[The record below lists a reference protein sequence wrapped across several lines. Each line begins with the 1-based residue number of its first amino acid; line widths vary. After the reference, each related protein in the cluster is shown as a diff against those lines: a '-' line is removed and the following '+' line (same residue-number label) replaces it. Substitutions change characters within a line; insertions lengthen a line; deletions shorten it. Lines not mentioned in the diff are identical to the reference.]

1 MKRIISVLLSLVI
14 AASLTACG
22 AQDPEPVNTSTASFD
37 EMVTY
42 LTEKGYIEESAQP
55 VDMLTTEGYVT
66 DNTGGE
72 YPTAPFADQAK
83 DYGGLWVMWWETG
96 SEAYESCFANAAM
109 NGNMI
114 VYMGGAATLEP
125 AAINGNFAIGFGPDY
140 AQKDKVL
147 EDFQGLPNE

>member
-1 MKRIISVLLSLVI
+1 MRKII
-14 AASLTACG
+14 AALMALLVAAVAAACG
-22 AQDPEPVNTSTASFD
+22 AQGPEPVNTTTASFD

-42 LTEKGYIEESAQP
+42 LTEKGYIEKDTQP

-72 YPTAPFADQAK
+72 YPTAPFADQAE
-83 DYGGLWVMWWETG
+83 DYDGLWVMWWEPG

-109 NGNMI
+109 NGNVI

-125 AAINGNFAIGFGPDY
+125 AAINGNFAIAFGPDY
-140 AQKDKVL
+140 GEKDQVL
-147 EDFQGLPNE
+147 EDFQALPNE